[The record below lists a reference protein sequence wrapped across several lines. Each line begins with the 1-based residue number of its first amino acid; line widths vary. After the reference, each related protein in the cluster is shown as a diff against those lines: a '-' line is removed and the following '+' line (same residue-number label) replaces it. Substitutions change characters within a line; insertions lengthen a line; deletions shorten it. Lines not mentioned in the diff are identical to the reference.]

1 MLKKTK
7 LAQTVIGEEYIL
19 SKSNKKAVKRCFGV
33 ATGCAKQE
41 SVVFV
46 YGPSPCGKTK
56 LMHTTAKIYRK
67 KCELEPMEVSFRQ
80 MMEDYITSI
89 NENTKNEFY
98 NKYSSSKLLLIDDAH
113 SVIGF
118 SSTQI
123 AFADIFTKL
132 FEQGVNII
140 LFSSY
145 KLNRF
150 DELNYKL
157 KKANVNLI
165 KVKIHKADF
174 ALRKEELRRTL
185 NIENTSVSKKVFYYI
200 VINKKIELAS
210 FRGCIK
216 KISLTKILKNDK
228 LVNKEIIKILKE
240 YER

>member
-1 MLKKTK
+1 MFNTPKAHKVVNLE
-7 LAQTVIGEEYIL
+7 GFIL
-19 SKSNKKAVKRCFGV
+19 SRSNKQAAKWCFDV
-33 ATGCAKQE
+33 ATGHTKQE
-41 SVVFV
+41 SVIFV
-46 YGPSPCGKTK
+46 YGLSSCGKTK

-67 KCELEPMEVSFRQ
+67 KCELEPIKISFRQ

-98 NKYSSSKLLLIDDAH
+98 NKYSSSKLLLIDDVH

-185 NIENTSVSKKVFYYI
+185 NIENTSVLKKVFYYI